1 MTIPQAEPIP
11 AGSAPGPYPD
21 RPADAGP
28 AFGPGPGSRR
38 WYRDPLLVTGLVI
51 VGISLFLAAFGESIA
66 PYDPQA
72 PVGPPSMPPSSEFWF
87 GTDSSGLDVFSR
99 TITAPRTDVTLA
111 VTAAVLSAVLGT
123 AIGLIAGFY
132 RGPLS
137 GLIMRVSDVLQA
149 FPVFILAMVLVA
161 LSGRNLTNL
170 IFALTFLYT
179 PIFIRLTR
187 TEVLTQRE
195 RSYVEAARAL
205 GNPSWRIALRHV
217 LPNSLTPSL
226 VQLSVT
232 VGFGILLTAGLSFV
246 GAGVRP
252 PTPEWGLM
260 IANEAPKLVLGEWWT
275 SIFPGIAVSLTVLGF
290 AAVSNAIER
299 RVAS

>member
-1 MTIPQAEPIP
+1 MTIPQAEPLP
-11 AGSAPGPYPD
+11 TGPTLDARSAGQAAH
-21 RPADAGP
+21 RP
-28 AFGPGPGSRR
+28 
-38 WYRDPLLVTGLVI
+38 WYRDALFMTGAII

-66 PYDPQA
+66 PYDPQI
-72 PVGPPSMPPSSEFWF
+72 PVGPPSTPPSLEYWF

-99 TITAPRTDVTLA
+99 TISAPRTDVTLA
-111 VTAAVLSAVLGT
+111 VSAAALSAVIGT
-123 AIGLIAGFY
+123 MIGLIAGFY
-132 RGPLS
+132 RGPFS
-137 GLIMRVSDVLQA
+137 AFIMRISDVLQA
-149 FPVFILAMVLVA
+149 FPVFILAMALVA

-205 GNPSWRIALRHV
+205 GNPGWRVATRHV

-260 IANEAPKLVLGEWWT
+260 IANEAPKLVLGEWWP
-275 SIFPGIAVSLTVLGF
+275 SIFPGIAVSLAVLGF
-290 AAVSNAIER
+290 AALSNAIER

>member
-1 MTIPQAEPIP
+1 MTIPTSPP
-11 AGSAPGPYPD
+11 VPGEHPLENLSD
-21 RPADAGP
+21 EKLKMK
-28 AFGPGPGSRR
+28 R
-38 WYRDPLLVTGLVI
+38 WYQDPLLLTGLII
-51 VGISLFLAAFGESIA
+51 VSVALFLAAFGEAIA
-66 PYDPQA
+66 PYSPTI
-72 PVGPPSMPPSSEFWF
+72 PVGPPSSPPSSTHWF
-87 GTDSSGLDVFSR
+87 GTDTAGLDVFSR
-99 TITAPRTDVTLA
+99 VISAPRIDVTLA
-111 VTAAVLSAVLGT
+111 VSAALLSGILGT
-123 AIGLIAGFY
+123 FIGLMAGFY

-137 GLIMRVSDVLQA
+137 ALIMRISDVLQA

-187 TEVLTQRE
+187 AEVLTQRE
-195 RSYVEAARAL
+195 RSYVEAARAS
-205 GNPSWRIALRHV
+205 GNSDLSIALKHV

-226 VQLSVT
+226 IQLSVT

-252 PTPEWGLM
+252 PNPEWGLM
-260 IANEAPKLVLGEWWT
+260 IANSAPQIVLGEWWT
-275 SIFPGIAVSLTVLGF
+275 SLFPGIAVSLTVVGF
-290 AAVSNAIER
+290 AALSNAIER

>member
-1 MTIPQAEPIP
+1 MTIPQAEPISDDNA
-11 AGSAPGPYPD
+11 AGGRGSLPLEVT
-21 RPADAGP
+21 
-28 AFGPGPGSRR
+28 AFQPTTGRR
-38 WYRDPLLVTGLVI
+38 WYRDPLLMTGVII

-66 PYDPQA
+66 PYDPQV
-72 PVGPPSMPPSSEFWF
+72 PVGPPSVPPSSEFWF

-99 TITAPRTDVTLA
+99 TISAPRTDVTLA

-187 TEVLTQRE
+187 TEVLTHRE
-195 RSYVEAARAL
+195 RSYVEAARAI
-205 GNPSWRIALRHV
+205 GNPNWRIALRHV

-260 IANEAPKLVLGEWWT
+260 IANEAPKLVLGEWWP

-290 AAVSNAIER
+290 AALSNAIER

>member
-1 MTIPQAEPIP
+1 MTIPVSPPVDGEHPLE
-11 AGSAPGPYPD
+11 SASEV
-21 RPADAGP
+21 RERR
-28 AFGPGPGSRR
+28 RR
-38 WYRDPLLVTGLVI
+38 WYHDPLLVVGLVI
-51 VGISLFLAAFGESIA
+51 VFVAIFLAIFGESIA
-66 PYDPQA
+66 PYDPQT
-72 PVGPPSMPPSSEFWF
+72 PVGPPGSPPSATHWF
-87 GTDSSGLDVFSR
+87 GTDVAGLDVFSR
-99 TITAPRTDVTLA
+99 VISAPRTDVTLA
-111 VTAAVLSAVLGT
+111 VTAAIASAVLGT
-123 AIGLIAGFY
+123 LIGLLAGFY

-137 GLIMRVSDVLQA
+137 ALIMRVSDVLQA

-187 TEVLTQRE
+187 SEVLTQRE
-195 RSYVEAARAL
+195 RSYVEAARAT
-205 GNPSWRIALRHV
+205 GNPEWKIALRHV

-226 VQLSVT
+226 IQLSVT

-260 IANEAPKLVLGEWWT
+260 IANSAPQLVLGEWWT
-275 SIFPGIAVSLTVLGF
+275 SLFPGLAVSITVVGF

-299 RVAS
+299 RVTA

>member
-1 MTIPQAEPIP
+1 MTIPDAQPIP
-11 AGSAPGPYPD
+11 TGPDTDHHFEGPPAP
-21 RPADAGP
+21 RQ
-28 AFGPGPGSRR
+28 
-38 WYRDPLLVTGLVI
+38 WWRDPLLMTGLVI
-51 VGISLFLAAFGESIA
+51 VAVSLFLAAFGESIA
-66 PYDPQA
+66 PYNPQV
-72 PVGPPSMPPSSEFWF
+72 PVGPPSTPPCAEFWF

-99 TITAPRTDVTLA
+99 VISAPRTDVTLA
-111 VTAAVLSAVLGT
+111 VTSAILSAALGT
-123 AIGLIAGFY
+123 LIGLVAGFY

-137 GLIMRVSDVLQA
+137 AFIMRVSDVLQA
-149 FPVFILAMVLVA
+149 FPVVILAMVLVA

-205 GNPSWRIALRHV
+205 GNPGWKVALRHV

-226 VQLSVT
+226 IQLSVT

-260 IANEAPKLVLGEWWT
+260 IANEAPKLVLGEWWP
-275 SIFPGIAVSLTVLGF
+275 SIFPGIAVSLTVLGY
-290 AAVSNAIER
+290 AALSNAIER
-299 RVAS
+299 RVTA

>member
-1 MTIPQAEPIP
+1 MTIPESPP
-11 AGSAPGPYPD
+11 VDGEHLLESANEV
-21 RPADAGP
+21 RERR
-28 AFGPGPGSRR
+28 RR
-38 WYRDPLLVTGLVI
+38 WYHDPLLVVGLVI
-51 VGISLFLAAFGESIA
+51 VTVAIFLAIFGESIA
-66 PYDPQA
+66 PYDPET
-72 PVGPPSMPPSSEFWF
+72 PVGPPGSPPSSTHWF
-87 GTDSSGLDVFSR
+87 GTDVAGLDVFSR
-99 TITAPRTDVTLA
+99 VISAPRTDVTLA
-111 VTAAVLSAVLGT
+111 VTAAVASAILGT
-123 AIGLIAGFY
+123 LIGLLAGFY

-137 GLIMRVSDVLQA
+137 ALIMRVSDVLQA

-187 TEVLTQRE
+187 SEVLTQRE
-195 RSYVEAARAL
+195 RSYVEAARAT
-205 GNPSWRIALRHV
+205 GNPEWKIALRHV

-226 VQLSVT
+226 IQLSVT

-260 IANEAPKLVLGEWWT
+260 IANSAPQLVLGEWWT
-275 SIFPGIAVSLTVLGF
+275 SLFPGLAVSITVVGF

-299 RVAS
+299 RVTA